1 MSSFDEMGKAQLLA
15 YEGQRQVA
23 VAIADVVKRALLN
36 LVGLIARSSPG
47 PFVP

>member
-23 VAIADVVKRALLN
+23 VAIAVKRAFLN